1 MGREQCKYEF
11 SIKVTGR
18 FTVYTDTSNK
28 EEAYKAA
35 EDHFCEADFG
45 ELEDIEHNDF
55 RIICDG
61 EVTAK
66 TRGYYRGYVTARNED
81 DAYNKVIEK
90 FENADFGELEDI
102 GCEEI
107 KCTPEQS
114 ERVKKKSYADRELAC
129 R

>member
-1 MGREQCKYEF
+1 MIIVHKYG
-11 SIKVTGR
+11 IINT
-18 FTVYTDTSNK
+18 
-28 EEAYKAA
+28 
-35 EDHFCEADFG
+35 
-45 ELEDIEHNDF
+45 NDGSVF
-55 RIICDG
+55 PIICDG
-61 EVTAK
+61 EVIAR